1 MFRSTRGLAAV
12 LAGAAM
18 LSLGACSSR
27 QGAERSAATGRQG
40 SAIVLSADQISGRGG
55 ALLEG
60 LRGQVGA
67 LRVTRRTGTCPEVN
81 FRGNRTIY
89 GNPNAGVYVDGTQLD
104 TCALDQIRVFDV
116 ERVEIY
122 PSGATNRPGYRPNP
136 HGLILVF
143 LVGGV

>member
-12 LAGAAM
+12 LAGAAV
-18 LSLGACSSR
+18 LSLGACASR
-27 QGAERSAATGRQG
+27 PGAERSAAAGRQG

-55 ALLEG
+55 GLLEG

-67 LRVTRRTGTCPEVN
+67 LRVTRRTGACPEVN
-81 FRGNRTIY
+81 FRGSRTIY
-89 GNPNAGVYVDGTQLD
+89 GNPSAGVYIDGTQLD
-104 TCALDQIRVFDV
+104 TCALEQIRVSDV

-122 PSGATNRPGYRPNP
+122 PGGSTPRPGYRPHP

-143 LVGGV
+143 LVGGA